1 MFCLTKVKKK
11 LVKIWIYDFFFFVI
25 LRKQYRKVMGMDR
38 VVMCIVV
45 LKRKNYCCKLEK
57 EIIFFN

>member
-1 MFCLTKVKKK
+1 M
-11 LVKIWIYDFFFFVI
+11 IFFFFVI